1 MPSLSPVRRN
11 APTRP
16 LLVTAHPRLLDELLR
31 LCAVTGIEPEVH
43 GDPQDARSA
52 WSESPLVIVGDD
64 LSEPAIHCAFPR
76 RDDVVL
82 LGTDLD
88 DGDIWRRAVAVGADH
103 VIFLP
108 DAEAWLVD
116 RLADIADTADAAAPA
131 ALCVAVVGGRGGA
144 GASTLACALAVG
156 AVQRGR
162 AAALVD
168 ADPLGGGIDVL
179 LGGEAASGLR
189 WPDLSGARGRVDGGA
204 LSAALP
210 RLHGLTVLSWDRG
223 AAGAVPPDTMRA
235 VVGAVRRRHDVVV
248 VDIPRHADAVAEE
261 ALAQCG
267 TGLVVIPS
275 ELRAIAAAA
284 QVVAQVRP
292 IVRDLRAVVRTPS
305 PCGLSPDEVAC
316 NAGLPLAGELR
327 NEPHLVESVERGEPP
342 GARSRGPLARF
353 CRDFLEAAEPD
364 RHAA

>member
-1 MPSLSPVRRN
+1 MPSLSPPHPS
-11 APTRP
+11 APARP

-31 LCAVTGIEPEVH
+31 LCAATGVDPEIR
-43 GDPQDARSA
+43 GDPESARDL
-52 WSESPLVIVGDD
+52 WTDSPLVIVGDD
-64 LSEPAIHCAFPR
+64 VSETAIHCELPPR
-76 RDDVVL
+76 GEVVL

-88 DGDIWRRAVAVGADH
+88 DGDIWRRAAGVGADH

-108 DAEAWLVD
+108 DAEVWLGDRFADLVD
-116 RLADIADTADAAAPA
+116 RAAGTAST

-156 AVQRGR
+156 AARRGR

-168 ADPLGGGIDVL
+168 ADPIGGGIDVL

-189 WPDLSGARGRVDGGA
+189 WPDLCGARGRVDGGA

-223 AAGAVPPDTMRA
+223 VSGAVSEDAMRA

-248 VDIPRHADAVAEE
+248 IDVPRHADAAAEE
-261 ALAQCG
+261 ALAHCD

-275 ELRAIAAAA
+275 ELRAIAASA
-284 QVVAQVRP
+284 QVIAHITPMVA
-292 IVRDLRAVVRTPS
+292 DLRAVVRTPS
-305 PCGLSPDEVAC
+305 PGGLRADEVAD

-327 NEPHLVESVERGEPP
+327 HEPHLIESVERGEPP
-342 GARSRGPLARF
+342 GTRPRGALARF
-353 CRDFLEAAEPD
+353 CRDFLNTADVGRNAA
-364 RHAA
+364 

>member
-1 MPSLSPVRRN
+1 MPPLSPPQPN
-11 APTRP
+11 TPARP
-16 LLVTAHPRLLDELLR
+16 LFVTAHPRLLDELLR
-31 LCAVTGIEPEVH
+31 LCAATGVEPEIR
-43 GDPQDARSA
+43 GDPESARSL
-52 WSESPLVIVGDD
+52 WDESPLVIVGDD
-64 LSEPAIHCAFPR
+64 VSEVTIHCALPPR
-76 RDDVVL
+76 EDVVL

-88 DGDIWRRAVAVGADH
+88 DGDIWRRAAAVGADH

-108 DAEAWLVD
+108 DAEVWLGD
-116 RLADIADTADAAAPA
+116 RFADLADHAAGTTSP

-156 AVQRGR
+156 AVRRGR

-168 ADPLGGGIDVL
+168 VDPIGGGIDIL

-189 WPDLSGARGRVDGGA
+189 WPDLCGARGRVDGGA

-210 RLHGLTVLSWDRG
+210 RLHGLTVLSCDRG
-223 AAGAVPPDTMRA
+223 VSGGVPQDATRA
-235 VVGAVRRRHDVVV
+235 VVGALRRRHDVVV
-248 VDIPRHADAVAEE
+248 VDMPRHADAAAEE

-284 QVVAQVRP
+284 QVITHIRP
-292 IVRDLRAVVRTPS
+292 VVPDLRAVVRTPS
-305 PCGLSPDEVAC
+305 PGGLSADEIAD

-327 NEPHLVESVERGEPP
+327 HEPQLIESVERGEPP
-342 GARSRGPLARF
+342 GARSRGALARF
-353 CRDFLEAAEPD
+353 CRDFLDTADSERRAA
-364 RHAA
+364 

>member
-1 MPSLSPVRRN
+1 MPPLSPPRPDT
-11 APTRP
+11 PTRP

-31 LCAVTGIEPEVH
+31 LCAVTGVEPEIR
-43 GDPQDARSA
+43 GDPETARGL
-52 WSESPLVIVGDD
+52 WSDSPLVIVGDD
-64 LSEPAIHCAFPR
+64 VSETAIHCELPHR
-76 RDDVVL
+76 EDTVL

-88 DGDIWRRAVAVGADH
+88 DGDIWRRAAAVGADH

-116 RLADIADTADAAAPA
+116 RLADLADRAGAASST
-131 ALCVAVVGGRGGA
+131 LCVAVVGGRGGA
-144 GASTLACALAVG
+144 GASTLACALAVA
-156 AVQRGR
+156 AVKRGQ

-168 ADPLGGGIDVL
+168 IDRIGGGIDVL

-189 WPDLSGARGRVDGGA
+189 WPDLCGARGRVDGGA

-223 AAGAVPPDTMRA
+223 ASGAVPQDTMRA
-235 VVGAVRRRHDVVV
+235 IVGAVRRRHDVVV
-248 VDIPRHADAVAEE
+248 IDMPRHTDAVAEE
-261 ALAQCG
+261 ALAQCE

-284 QVVAQVRP
+284 QVVAHLRP
-292 IVRDLRAVVRTPS
+292 TVRDLRAVVRTPS
-305 PCGLSPDEVAC
+305 PSGLSADEVAD

-327 NEPHLVESVERGEPP
+327 HEPHLIESVERGEPP
-342 GARSRGPLARF
+342 GTRSRGPLARF
-353 CRDFLEAAEPD
+353 CRDFLDTTDAERRAA
-364 RHAA
+364 